1 VPHSRW
7 VRKICC
13 PFLRRRTADSP
24 LPIYPKKWLIQGGC
38 VVFTSF
44 CLAAHR
50 GTLCLTLRVLGGAS
64 LFQLTTR
71 TLSGLVPLSRTRR
84 LSRDY
89 RLSAGLD
96 RLFTCLASRQPRND
110 PKNSG
115 VCLQGGV
122 YSSSKR
128 CPLPSLARR
137 RLLSG
142 ERCSSVCCFP
152 QSGFPE
158 RVLIAST
165 LRSPQESKPSRIQS
179 INSKQHFNTTQTP
192 ANNTSTL
199 LNQAA
204 NVPNQSRTGTVST
217 WISA

>member
-50 GTLCLTLRVLGGAS
+50 GTLCLTLRSLGGAS

-71 TLSGLVPLSRTRR
+71 ALSGLVPLSRTRR

-142 ERCSSVCCFP
+142 ERCSSVCRFP

-158 RVLIAST
+158 RVLIANT
-165 LRSPQESKPSRIQS
+165 LRSPQESKPSRIQ
-179 INSKQHFNTTQTP
+179 
-192 ANNTSTL
+192 
-199 LNQAA
+199 
-204 NVPNQSRTGTVST
+204 
-217 WISA
+217 